1 LNDEPTL
8 SPTWSDFKN
17 CNFSEALGWDE
28 NKITQMNNKVLTDE
42 INHHKTPIM
51 NNDYLNVCTPVK
63 NN

>member
-17 CNFSEALGWDE
+17 CTPDILGWDE

-51 NNDYLNVCTPVK
+51 SNDYLNGCTPVK
-63 NN
+63 SN